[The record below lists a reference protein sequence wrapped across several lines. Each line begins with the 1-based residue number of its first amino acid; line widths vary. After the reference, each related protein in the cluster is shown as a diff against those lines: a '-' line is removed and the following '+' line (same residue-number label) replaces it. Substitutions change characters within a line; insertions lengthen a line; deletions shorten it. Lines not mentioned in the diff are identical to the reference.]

1 MAESLVFQTGSIAPP
16 SINIPAGSQS
26 FTSNGTFTA
35 PYDGVYT
42 VAITAPIAK
51 GGNGANGVDG
61 YANMSFYGPDY
72 PTGGGA
78 GGSAYIAIYPLILI
92 VRLIANESVAITV
105 NSSVASFGTYGSF
118 AAGTAGGDG
127 TSGTINRT
135 NPTQGTGGSG
145 GSKPIPTA
153 AAICLASIVPTI
165 PTLSLSGGNGTYNGG
180 SISENNVQAAFHG
193 ATGGKPSTNFGN
205 SGGIGGEG
213 SGVLT
218 GDYGNYVDADGVI
231 ATSVSA
237 CNGLP
242 AQIGRIDITWGNS
255 NK

>member
-1 MAESLVFQTGSIAPP
+1 M
-16 SINIPAGSQS
+16 
-26 FTSNGTFTA
+26 
-35 PYDGVYT
+35 
-42 VAITAPIAK
+42 AITAPIAK

-61 YANMSFYGPDY
+61 YDRNDYYLSDY

-78 GGSAYIAIYPLILI
+78 GGSTYIAIYPLILI

-105 NSSVASFGTYGSF
+105 NSSVTSFGTYGSF
-118 AAGTAGGDG
+118 VAGTAGGDG
-127 TSGTINRT
+127 TSGTINRY

-153 AAICLASIVPTI
+153 AASCLASIVPTI
-165 PTLSLSGGNGTYNGG
+165 PTLSLSGGNGKYNGG
-180 SISENNVQAAFHG
+180 SISDLNVNAAFHG
-193 ATGGKPSTNFGN
+193 AMGGRASTNFGN

-213 SGVLT
+213 SGMLVAN
-218 GDYGNYVDADGVI
+218 YGNYVDATDVI

-242 AQIGRIDITWGNS
+242 AQVGRIDITWGNS
-255 NK
+255 

>member
-1 MAESLVFQTGSIAPP
+1 MAESLVFQTGSAAPP

-61 YANMSFYGPDY
+61 HATGFYTSDY

-105 NSSVASFGTYGSF
+105 NSSVTSFGTYGSF

-180 SISENNVQAAFHG
+180 SISDLDVYATFHG
-193 ATGGKPSTNFGN
+193 ATGGIPSTNFGN

-213 SGVLT
+213 SGVLV
-218 GDYGNYVDADGVI
+218 GSYGQYVDAYDVI

-237 CNGLP
+237 RNGLP
-242 AQIGRIDITWGNS
+242 AQVGRIDITWGNS
-255 NK
+255 

>member
-1 MAESLVFQTGSIAPP
+1 M
-16 SINIPAGSQS
+16 NIPFGSKT
-26 FTSNGTFTA
+26 FTSDGTFTA

-61 YANMSFYGPDY
+61 NPASVY
-72 PTGGGA
+72 PLDRSTGGGA

-92 VRLIANESVAITV
+92 VRLIANESVTITV
-105 NSSVASFGTYGSF
+105 NSSVTSFGTYGSF

-127 TSGTINRT
+127 TSGTVDLT

-180 SISENNVQAAFHG
+180 SISQYNVSATFNG
-193 ATGGKPSTNFGN
+193 ATGGRPSTNFGN

-213 SGVLT
+213 NGILK
-218 GDYGNYVDADGVI
+218 GNYSNYLDAYDLI
-231 ATSVSA
+231 ATSVPA

-242 AQIGRIDITWGNS
+242 AQVGRVDITWGN
-255 NK
+255 NNE